1 MKKKARPNSLFLVI
15 LGVSLLAHI
24 VALAYVKLPQI
35 KEVGPLAIQMVMQKK
50 KDPPKPRPRP
60 PEPRPEPPRPQPKME
75 QRPVMRP
82 KPQPPVT
89 QTREPKPAPPQPLLP
104 SEPRNETTMAP
115 QAPEVAEVP
124 PDAVPWG
131 SPLGKQGGK
140 PGGKG
145 TEPITQPQPPPVKET
160 VKPPEPKVDLDA
172 LWRDYAVKVIS
183 RIQSAKQYPPRAKR
197 QGITGAVTVKFTVS
211 RNGSVFGVVV
221 SGSSGQPVLDTE
233 ARDAVTRAAPFPPIP
248 GALNANSKTMSVTL
262 KFEIR

>member
-1 MKKKARPNSLFLVI
+1 MRISQAARAA
-15 LGVSLLAHI
+15 GVSRQTVEYYIMIGLVAPIRQGTSKGRFFDADLVRRVLDEAFLLLRDHG
-24 VALAYVKLPQI
+24 VK
-35 KEVGPLAIQMVMQKK
+35 V
-50 KDPPKPRPRP
+50 
-60 PEPRPEPPRPQPKME
+60 
-75 QRPVMRP
+75 
-82 KPQPPVT
+82 
-89 QTREPKPAPPQPLLP
+89 
-104 SEPRNETTMAP
+104 
-115 QAPEVAEVP
+115 QAPEAVDVP

-131 SPLGKQGGK
+131 SPKGKQGGK

-211 RNGSVFGVVV
+211 RSGSVSGVAV
-221 SGSSGQPVLDTE
+221 SGSSGQPVLDAE

-248 GALNANSKTMSVTL
+248 GALNADSKTMSVTL